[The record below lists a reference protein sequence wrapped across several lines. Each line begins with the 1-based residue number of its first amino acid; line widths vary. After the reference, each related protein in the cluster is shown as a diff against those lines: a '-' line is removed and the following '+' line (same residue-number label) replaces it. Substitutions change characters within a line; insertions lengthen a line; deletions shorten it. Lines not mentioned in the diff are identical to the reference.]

1 MIKIIADNIYSPLGS
16 GTAENYDA
24 VLQGRSRLR
33 LHEGKWGL
41 PEAFMASLFEEGEIE
56 GRFASAYPQAEDYS
70 RFEQMMLLSAT
81 QAVAESGIDA
91 SSPRT
96 LLVLSTTKGNVS
108 LLENNICAVT
118 DSATYLSI
126 AAERIARFFGNPN
139 QPLVVSNACISGVCA
154 IIVAQRNLQSGAYDN
169 AVVIGGDEQSAF
181 IVSGFQSFKALSS
194 VPCKPF
200 SVNRHGLNLGE
211 AAATVVMARDTARE
225 GWTLQAGAIRN
236 DAYHLSSP
244 SRQAEGSYRALRAV
258 IKGFDAEAL
267 AVINTHG
274 TATLYN
280 DEMESVA
287 IQRAGLDAVPVNGY
301 KGIYGHTMGAA
312 GVLETI
318 LTMHALDKGTL
329 LPTRGFDE
337 LGVSCKL
344 VVVTAPTPTRKH
356 AFVKIMSGFGGC
368 NAAILMNKR

>member
-1 MIKIIADNIYSPLGS
+1 
-16 GTAENYDA
+16 
-24 VLQGRSRLR
+24 
-33 LHEGKWGL
+33 
-41 PEAFMASLFEEGEIE
+41 
-56 GRFASAYPQAEDYS
+56 
-70 RFEQMMLLSAT
+70 
-81 QAVAESGIDA
+81 
-91 SSPRT
+91 
-96 LLVLSTTKGNVS
+96 
-108 LLENNICAVT
+108 
-118 DSATYLSI
+118 
-126 AAERIARFFGNPN
+126 
-139 QPLVVSNACISGVCA
+139 
-154 IIVAQRNLQSGAYDN
+154 
-169 AVVIGGDEQSAF
+169 
-181 IVSGFQSFKALSS
+181 
-194 VPCKPF
+194 
-200 SVNRHGLNLGE
+200 
-211 AAATVVMARDTARE
+211 MARDTARE

-244 SRQAEGSYRALRAV
+244 SRQAEGSYRVLRAV
-258 IKGFDAEAL
+258 MKGFDAEAL

-356 AFVKIMSGFGGC
+356 AFIKMMSGFGGC